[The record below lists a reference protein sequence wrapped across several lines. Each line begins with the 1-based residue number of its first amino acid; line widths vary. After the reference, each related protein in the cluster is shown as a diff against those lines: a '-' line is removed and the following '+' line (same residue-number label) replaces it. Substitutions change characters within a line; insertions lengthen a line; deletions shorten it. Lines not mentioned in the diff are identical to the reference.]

1 MKCNVII
8 NVDYVKVSI
17 VNNSDWVSV
26 ADVKYADTNST
37 VTIPLEYLSGADDT
51 CVTASMG
58 TITGN
63 VLTIP
68 VTTYNVTVVL
78 SNAKCLVSVSNNDAT
93 AVQSI
98 IPSQQFVTFGNTG
111 TFAVEYNDG
120 YSSGSS
126 KTSVGTFSGSS
137 LSVPVNAAAARL
149 NVDVTPNMHN
159 VTITNTVPYVVTEFN
174 STSVRHFSPL
184 SCDIVY
190 GESSD
195 YTCIRST
202 TGTIGTQGLVIN
214 QVTDD
219 ISLTI
224 VPNKV
229 QVKTTNNVPY
239 HITSISPE
247 IQYVTP
253 GQTAQVVMTYLRGYD
268 HSDLYTTSGTI
279 SNNIL
284 SIATSS
290 AHYYVTAVLFRGV
303 DSTVEIATESTISN
317 NTLPVNIYYNYSLT
331 QQLYKA
337 SELGGSG
344 NLKSIAFRRIGSAS
358 DTRKIEIYLEN
369 VDASLVSGFT
379 SIANATKVFNGNVTF
394 TGDSWTTIPF
404 STQFGYDGS
413 KNLMVTVHDYTGS
426 YSERRSFAV
435 YNKPD
440 GINSSRTTCTDS
452 GDFNMSQ
459 ISSISGGQSSVHT
472 NSIKLVM
479 TQEIEDTPE
488 PEPVP
493 TVIEIGQLTETDTIH
508 EVAHVPSN
516 VSYKY
521 FMSEQIYLARE
532 IGESGTITDI
542 ALYHA
547 NNSAF
552 TRNWDIYLVP
562 VDISQFP
569 NNNPYYDDQRTDVI
583 IHPTSSDLVYSG
595 PVEFPVVG
603 SSAKGWKTIH
613 LDTPFA
619 YDGIQNLCLI
629 IYDRTGTNMTSAHS
643 FKSAK
648 TPDDNRVA
656 LHTFGMPSRYPDG
669 TQVDP
674 KDPNIVTI
682 ANLTRF
688 RNFIQISIIPES

>member
-1 MKCNVII
+1 MKCNLII

-51 CVTASMG
+51 CVTASIG
-58 TITGN
+58 TIVGN

-68 VTTYNVTVVL
+68 VTTTNVTVVL

-98 IPSQQFVTFGNTG
+98 TPSQQFVTFGNSG

-120 YSSGSS
+120 YSAGSS
-126 KTSVGTFSGSS
+126 KTSVGTFSGTS
-137 LSVPVNAAAARL
+137 LSVPVNVTASRL
-149 NVDVTPNMHN
+149 NVEVTPNMHD
-159 VTITNTVPYVVTEFN
+159 VTITNTVPYVVTEF
-174 STSVRHFSPL
+174 SSSSVRHFSQL

-202 TGTIGTQGLVIN
+202 AGTISSQGLVID

-219 ISLTI
+219 ISLSI

-253 GQTAQVVMTYLRGYD
+253 GQTAQVVMTYLDGYD

-284 SIATSS
+284 SIVTSS

-303 DSTVEIATESTISN
+303 DSTVNIATDSTISN

-337 SELGGSG
+337 YELGGSG
-344 NLKSIAFRRIGSAS
+344 NLKSIAFRRNGSSS

-369 VDASLVSGFT
+369 VDTTLVSGFT

-394 TGDSWTTIPF
+394 NGDSWTTIPF

-426 YSERRSFAV
+426 YTDRRNFVV

-440 GINSSRTTCTDS
+440 GINSSRTTCTDY

-488 PEPVP
+488 PEPVIEP
-493 TVIEIGQLTETDTIH
+493 TVIDIGSL
-508 EVAHVPSN
+508 SN
-516 VSYKY
+516 AEANYGYPALFQYKY
-521 FMSEQIYLARE
+521 SMSEQIYLASE
-532 IGESGTITDI
+532 IGNSGTITDI
-542 ALYHA
+542 SYHCA
-547 NNSAF
+547 ENTSF
-552 TRNWDIYLVP
+552 SRDWDIYLVHT
-562 VDISQFP
+562 DLTQFHSMY
-569 NNNPYYDDQRTDVI
+569 NDQTKEI
-583 IHPTSSDLVYSG
+583 IHPTASDLVFSGTVSLSG
-595 PVEFPVVG
+595 P
-603 SSAKGWKTIH
+603 GWNTIH
-613 LDTPFA
+613 LNTPFV
-619 YDGIQNLCLI
+619 YDGEHNLCI
-629 IYDRTGTNMTSAHS
+629 IVYDKTGSGLSSGAKQFSVTKQDADTWMKLHQYGSNALTPTDSSIVKQATMTLY
-643 FKSAK
+643 
-648 TPDDNRVA
+648 R
-656 LHTFGMPSRYPDG
+656 
-669 TQVDP
+669 
-674 KDPNIVTI
+674 NI
-682 ANLTRF
+682 LKL
-688 RNFIQISIIPES
+688 SIIPES